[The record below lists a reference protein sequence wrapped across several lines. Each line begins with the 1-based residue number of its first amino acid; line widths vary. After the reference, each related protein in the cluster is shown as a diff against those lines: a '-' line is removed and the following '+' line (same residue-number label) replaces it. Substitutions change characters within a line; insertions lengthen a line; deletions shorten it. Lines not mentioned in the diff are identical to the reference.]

1 MSTWGSV
8 MAMIVFGICA
18 VGGAINAQDARS
30 AKPMVDIGSRTE
42 MFVDDWLI
50 DGMKGL
56 FPRLQPPIKRE
67 VVLTFDKPWEGSASA
82 YMTVFQDGKKI
93 RLYYR
98 GHCVTDIGSDQ
109 VTCYAESADGIHFT
123 RPVLG
128 LYEFEG
134 SKENNIVFQGLLSH
148 NFSPFLDA
156 NPNAKPDERY
166 KAVAGLSTEGGG
178 LCGLTSPDG
187 IHWRQIGDKPLITDG
202 VFDSLN
208 VAFWDSLTKCY
219 RLYSRYMAG
228 GVRAIQ
234 SATSKDFVHW
244 TAQQPNDYGAGVPLE
259 QFYTNATTPCPGAP
273 HIYLSFPKRFLP
285 ERKRVAEHP
294 DVGVSDAMFMS
305 SRDGVHWDRT
315 FGEAWV
321 RPGLDQLNWTDRNNM
336 PATGIVATSPDEF
349 SMYISEHYD
358 AADNR
363 LRRMTIR
370 RNGFASI
377 YAGADGG
384 EFVTRPLTFTGKYLV
399 INYSTSAA
407 GSVQIEIQ
415 TAAGEPIE
423 GHALSDMAPLY
434 GDELD
439 AVVAWK
445 TGSDLSS
452 LIGKPVRFRFVLKDA
467 DLFALRTGEL
477 H

>member
-1 MSTWGSV
+1 MNAWVSV

-18 VGGAINAQDARS
+18 VGGALHAQDARS
-30 AKPMVDIGSRTE
+30 PKPVVDIGSRTE
-42 MFVDDWLI
+42 VLVDDWLI

-56 FPRLQPPIKRE
+56 SLRLQPPLKRE
-67 VVLTFDKPWEGSASA
+67 VAMTFDMPWEGSASA
-82 YMTVFQDGKKI
+82 YMTVFEDGRKI

-123 RPVLG
+123 RPKLG

-134 SKENNIVFQGLLSH
+134 SKENNIVFRGLLSH
-148 NFSPFLDA
+148 NFSPFLDS
-156 NPNAKPDERY
+156 NPNAKPDEKY

-208 VAFWDSLTKCY
+208 VAFWDSVTKRY

-228 GVRAIQ
+228 NVVRAIQ
-234 SATSKDFVHW
+234 SATSEDFVHW
-244 TAQQPNDYGAGVPLE
+244 TAQQPNDYGGVPLE

-273 HIYLSFPKRFLP
+273 HIYLSFPKRFIE
-285 ERKRVAEHP
+285 ERKKIAEHP

-305 SRDGVHWDRT
+305 SRDGVHWDRV
-315 FGEAWV
+315 FREAWV
-321 RPGLDQLNWTDRNNM
+321 RPGLDRLNWTDRNTM
-336 PATGIVATSPDEF
+336 PATGIVQTSPDEF
-349 SMYISEHYD
+349 SIYVSEHYD

-370 RNGFASI
+370 RHGFASVH
-377 YAGADGG
+377 AGADEG
-384 EFVTRPLTFTGKYLV
+384 EFVTRPLTFTGKRLV

-407 GSVQIEIQ
+407 GSVVVEIED
-415 TAAGEPIE
+415 AAGRPIVD
-423 GHALSDMAPLY
+423 HALSDMTPLY

-439 AVVAWK
+439 AVVTWK
-445 TGSDLSS
+445 TGSDLSG
-452 LIGKPVRFRFVLKDA
+452 LIGKPVRFRFVMKDA
-467 DLFALRTGEL
+467 DLFALRMGD
-477 H
+477 

>member
-1 MSTWGSV
+1 MNTWGSV
-8 MAMIVFGICA
+8 ITMIVCGTCA
-18 VGGAINAQDARS
+18 VGSAIDAQGIRS
-30 AKPMVDIGSRTE
+30 PKPIVDIGSRTE

-56 FPRLQPPIKRE
+56 SMRLQPPIKRE
-67 VVLTFDKPWEGSASA
+67 VVITFDKPWEGSASA
-82 YMTVFQDGKKI
+82 YMTVFQDEKKV

-98 GHCVTDIGSDQ
+98 GHCPADLSAQQ
-109 VTCYAESADGIHFT
+109 VTCYAESADGVHFT

-128 LYEFEG
+128 LYDFDG
-134 SKENNIVFQGLLSH
+134 SKDNNIVFRGLLSH
-148 NFSPFLDA
+148 NFSPFLDS
-156 NPNAKPDERY
+156 NPNAKPDEKY
-166 KAVAGLSTEGGG
+166 KAVAGLSTLGGG

-208 VAFWDSLTKCY
+208 VAFWDGVTKCY

-228 GVRAIQ
+228 GIRAIQ

-244 TAQQPNDYGAGVPLE
+244 TAQQPNDYGTGVPLE
-259 QFYTNATTPCPGAP
+259 QFYTNATTPCPGAA
-273 HIYLSFPKRFLP
+273 HIYLSFPKRFM
-285 ERKRVAEHP
+285 EQRKKVAEHP

-315 FGEAWV
+315 FREAWV
-321 RPGLDQLNWTDRNNM
+321 RPGLDRLNWTDRNNM

-370 RNGFASI
+370 RHGFASVH
-377 YAGADGG
+377 AGADEC
-384 EFVTRPLTFTGKYLV
+384 EFVTRPLTFTGKHLV
-399 INYSTSAA
+399 LNYSTSAA
-407 GSVQIEIQ
+407 GSVQVEIQ
-415 TAAGEPIE
+415 NAAGEPIE

-439 AVVAWK
+439 AIVAWK

-452 LIGKPVRFRFVLKDA
+452 LTGKPVRFRFVLKDA
-467 DLFALRTGEL
+467 DLFALHIGQ
-477 H
+477 